1 MNIKRSI
8 LNGFFLIS
16 LLLGILTS
24 TSLKYLVP
32 ISGSYLYCFLVTIP
46 LFVLQLISI
55 NVFSRKIKKG
65 NPKIFKQACMR
76 SNNSQGNSINVASL
90 FNENIPFIEMKDQYL
105 INEWN
110 YTKRVVIYAMLSFII
125 LIILFFI

>member
-8 LNGFFLIS
+8 LNGFFFIS
-16 LLLGILTS
+16 LLLGILIS
-24 TSLKYLVP
+24 TSLTYLVP
-32 ISGSYLYCFLVTIP
+32 ISGSYLYCFFVTIP
-46 LFVLQLISI
+46 LFMLQLISI

-125 LIILFFI
+125 SIILFFI

>member
-8 LNGFFLIS
+8 LNGFFLVS
-16 LLLGILTS
+16 LLLGILIS

-46 LFVLQLISI
+46 LFILQLISI